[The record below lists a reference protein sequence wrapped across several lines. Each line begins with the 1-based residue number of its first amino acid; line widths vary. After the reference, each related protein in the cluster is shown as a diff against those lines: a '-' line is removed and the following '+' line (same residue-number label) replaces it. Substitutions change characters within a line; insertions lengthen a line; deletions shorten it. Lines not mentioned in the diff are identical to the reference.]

1 MAFPT
6 HVNDQITDSRAPA
19 NVNVGPSQAELIAVA
34 CVDGGAAIDVLA
46 SEAQTQGFYAAEAR
60 SALEGL
66 AKQISAALAAS
77 MAPASAP
84 SLASKSAP
92 PQAR

>member
-6 HVNDQITDSRAPA
+6 HVNDKITDSLAPA
-19 NVNVGPSQAELIAVA
+19 NVNDGPFQAELIAVA
-34 CVDGGAAIDVLA
+34 GVDAGAAIDVLA

-60 SALEGL
+60 SVLEGL

-77 MAPASAP
+77 MPPVSAP
-84 SLASKSAP
+84 SLASRSAP